1 MSCLRPGG
9 LELTR
14 HALSFVPVE
23 PESRLVDIGCG
34 NGESLA
40 MIREEYG
47 CQVAAIEPD
56 TKRRAQALA
65 NNPGVEIALA
75 SAEDLPFEA
84 ATFDIALAECS
95 VSLFMQPAVALNE
108 IHRVLM
114 PGGKLIITDTYARN
128 AVGICGEGMIRQ
140 LYSVNQF
147 RSMLTAASFNL
158 MHAEDCGEIL
168 KTMLGQMILDYGKDE
183 AYRRLGLDRCALRQA
198 GAGYLLLVSEA
209 R

>member
-65 NNPGVEIALA
+65 NNPGWR
-75 SAEDLPFEA
+75 
-84 ATFDIALAECS
+84 
-95 VSLFMQPAVALNE
+95 SLW
-108 IHRVLM
+108 RVQ
-114 PGGKLIITDTYARN
+114 K
-128 AVGICGEGMIRQ
+128 ICLLRQ
-140 LYSVNQF
+140 LLLILLWQSAAF
-147 RSMLTAASFNL
+147 RCSCS
-158 MHAEDCGEIL
+158 
-168 KTMLGQMILDYGKDE
+168 Q
-183 AYRRLGLDRCALRQA
+183 R
-198 GAGYLLLVSEA
+198 
-209 R
+209 